1 MNQIKTQIPL
11 SGTSKDKL
19 MVKSKEA
26 NWARVL
32 RGIYTIVRT

>member
-1 MNQIKTQIPL
+1 
-11 SGTSKDKL
+11 

-32 RGIYTIVRT
+32 RGIYKSQNIMELGNRVRTSND